1 MSFMVNWAKPLAQAQ
16 GWLAG
21 HFEGQTL
28 SSLTIIDLLILY
40 FSFSWSEGFILKCS
54 FFQCLVTFDGQT
66 LKLVLKTEGMTSIS
80 DFKFTDNFV
89 IQVNIFKDK
98 FRTLRTEAKP
108 FGWKCPNIYRECTKM
123 FPTSLY
129 LHYVF
134 FRLPPWA
141 TAKSPTRQCLRGWP
155 KRIQLRGTESH
166 LRNTVHRKITA
177 IFTKWETDA
186 VFGNL
191 TVLIHT
197 NRISCL
203 ATGDN
208 STHKTVTWLR
218 YFNLWY

>member
-1 MSFMVNWAKPLAQAQ
+1 MKWRASRISSSLI
-16 GWLAG
+16 
-21 HFEGQTL
+21 TL
-28 SSLTIIDLLILY
+28 S
-40 FSFSWSEGFILKCS
+40 FRW
-54 FFQCLVTFDGQT
+54 
-66 LKLVLKTEGMTSIS
+66 
-80 DFKFTDNFV
+80 
-89 IQVNIFKDK
+89 IFLRTYHK
-98 FRTLRTEAKP
+98 FRTLRAEAKP
-108 FGWKCPNIYRECTKM
+108 FGWKCPNIYQECTKM

-166 LRNTVHRKITA
+166 LRNTLHRKITA
-177 IFTKWETDA
+177 RFTKWETDA

-208 STHKTVTWLR
+208 STHKTVWQHGCVILICDIKQSF
-218 YFNLWY
+218 YQDEDEDVSHISFPHLVFHEMI